1 MADGKIIID
10 TSLDSS
16 GLEKGLSKLGGLA
29 KTGAKAAVAA
39 VGGVATALG
48 GVAVAAGKVGMDFE
62 AQMSRVQAISGATG
76 DELKKLQD
84 QAVELGAKT
93 AFSALE
99 SAEGM
104 ENLASAGFNTQ
115 EILAAMPGMLDL
127 AASSG
132 EDLASSADI
141 AASTLRG
148 FGMEASQAG
157 HVADV
162 LAKNAADT
170 NAAVADTGEAMKYV
184 APLAN
189 SMGLEFEECAAAIG
203 IMADNGIKGSQAG
216 TTLRGALSRL
226 SKPTKVMREA
236 MEDLGISFY
245 DSEGK
250 MKSLNEQIA
259 MVKQATAGMTDEQRN
274 NYLVTLYGQEALS
287 GMLALMNTQDGK
299 LAQMTESYK
308 SCDGAADEMAATM
321 QDNLA
326 SAIEQVGGA
335 AESFGITVYESIK
348 DPLKDAA
355 NSAADAIDQMT
366 QAFKENGAQG
376 AAEAAGGIIANLV
389 TGIAEKAPDVIDM
402 AVKVIQAFVKG
413 LKNNKD
419 RLIEA
424 AGEIVKALVDGLVSL
439 LPKEIGDPIKKTFD
453 GIGKSLKSGGLKKG
467 IDAAVRMFK
476 NLVKAIGQI
485 IDRVGPVLVKILDFI
500 GENLET
506 IGPIAAGVVTAFVTF
521 NKVGPIINGVTTA
534 IKGLSAGISMTPIGI
549 ISTAIAAFAGLAIAV
564 ATSESAYDKA
574 FDAAAK
580 LSEEQE
586 ALVSSIDETN
596 EAYARRKEAA
606 QEAYASIET
615 EYQQTEALV
624 DELQEI
630 VDQNGNIK
638 QGYEDRAIEIV
649 EALETELGITIDVVD
664 GQIQKY
670 GELTDAIE
678 QVIQKK
684 KAEAMASALND
695 SYVQAQQ
702 ENVEV
707 VNEYVGALKEAEEQE
722 KVVAEARQAY
732 IDAQNEYNDVTNNP
746 DNYPT
751 NYIYEATAAWNNA
764 EASLKGAEE
773 KQRTLNSALED
784 AEWALAQNRA
794 TLENY
799 DAIQSAIASGSSEE
813 LNQAVQRSAQNF
825 ITAESGTRESLERQ
839 TKNFKQQYEDM
850 KTAQESGLTSIT
862 DEQLSSMQQMV
873 ADSEI
878 ELQKLATSYDDLSQE
893 AINGFL
899 ENINGGA
906 IEAGDAAS
914 QITPAMVAAIANS
927 DMKSELSGTAKEGLQ
942 GLLDAFSGMDEETRT
957 AMAEAIT
964 PMLEELEQADPE
976 LYAAAAGTSGSVLNS
991 IIETF
996 GVGAPTIYT
1005 ATKTGVTDQVDQA
1018 VRDGRIQNDA
1028 TATASAQETINATA
1042 TAFTNG
1048 APAVATA
1055 ATNMANAAGQGLYD
1069 SESLVNAMVWASK
1082 MAGVPVEELMNHLDD
1097 MWNVANQLA
1106 QAGATG
1112 FTAADLE
1119 GIFGGGAQAAA
1130 NAANEYLAQG
1140 AGTAEA
1146 NAAAYGTAVTS
1157 GIQGADIA
1165 GTVQT
1170 TMSVAMTG
1178 MNTAFTTGSGTAT
1191 KTVQNMVNQLR
1202 RIFQASNL
1210 QSIAKMEATKAGAG
1224 IASGIRSQQGAA
1236 VGAAS
1241 GIINSA
1247 IKAIEDADA
1256 ASKAFQVGVNFGNG
1270 LKSGIASKT
1279 GEIAKQAADTVR
1291 QAIDAANHEQNS
1303 NSPAKELIKSGH
1315 NFGEGYEIGIEDM
1328 GPAVERASAKMVTG
1342 ALDAAARKTALAR
1355 ARVAMDGIMQRTAVS
1370 MSLNHQQAP
1379 VPAQTSAEPGEVTQ
1393 TVNIYQPVKSPVE
1406 MSREIK
1412 RTAKEMTWH

>member
-115 EILAAMPGMLDL
+115 EIMAAMPGMLDL

-170 NAAVADTGEAMKYV
+170 NAAVADTGEAMKYI
-184 APLAN
+184 APLARAA
-189 SMGLEFEECAAAIG
+189 GLSLEETAAAIG
-203 IMADNGIKGSQAG
+203 IMADNGIKGGQAG

-226 SKPTKVMREA
+226 SKPTKDMRGA
-236 MEDLGISFY
+236 MEELGISFY
-245 DSEGK
+245 DSKGK
-250 MKSLNEQIA
+250 MLSLSDQIS
-259 MVKQATAGMTDEQRN
+259 MLKKATAGLTDEQRN
-274 NYLVTLYGQEALS
+274 NYLVTLYGQESLS
-287 GMLALMNTQDGK
+287 GMLALINTTDGK
-299 LAQMTESYK
+299 LEQMTQSYMN
-308 SCDGAADEMAATM
+308 CDGAASEMAETM

-413 LKNNKD
+413 LKDNKD

-439 LPKEIGDPIKKTFD
+439 LPNEIAQPIKKTFD

-467 IDAAVRMFK
+467 IDAAVKMFQK
-476 NLVKAIGQI
+476 LIKTIGRI
-485 IDRVGPVLVKILDFI
+485 IDSIGPALVKILDFI
-500 GENLET
+500 GDHFDT
-506 IGPIAAGVVTAFVTF
+506 IGPLVLSVVTGLLAFRKVT
-521 NKVGPIINGVTTA
+521 PIIEGVTRAFST
-534 IKGLSAGISMTPIGI
+534 LSKGISMTPVGSLATLAGVLAGI
-549 ISTAIAAFAGLAIAV
+549 VVEAATAADAFEKGRD
-564 ATSESAYDKA
+564 ATSK
-574 FDAAAK
+574 FT
-580 LSEEQE
+580 EEQQE
-586 ALVSSIDETN
+586 LLDQINETN
-596 EAYARRKEAA
+596 ESIKNQIESRKES
-606 QEAYASIET
+606 YASVEL
-615 EYQQTEALV
+615 EYQKSQDLV
-624 DELQEI
+624 DELRAI
-630 VDQNGNIK
+630 VDENGNIK
-638 QGYEDRAIEIV
+638 QGYEERAEVIKTELE
-649 EALETELGITIDVVD
+649 EALGIELGSTEELSGHYDDLIDKLD
-664 GQIQKY
+664 QII
-670 GELTDAIE
+670 L
-678 QVIQKK
+678 KK
-684 KAEAMASALND
+684 KAQSLIDIMAPEVAKSTQESVDLWKQHNKILDEIAETQEDLAKKQEEYAAANEKYWEAYGWAGGGVLNPYKD
-695 SYVQAQQ
+695 DLKQAAGEVQ
-702 ENVEV
+702 
-707 VNEYVGALKEAEEQE
+707 G
-722 KVVAEARQAY
+722 
-732 IDAQNEYNDVTNNP
+732 
-746 DNYPT
+746 
-751 NYIYEATAAWNNA
+751 
-764 EASLKGAEE
+764 
-773 KQRTLNSALED
+773 LED
-784 AEWALAQNRA
+784 KLEELNGSLDDNNESISLNAA

-799 DAIQSAIASGSSEE
+799 NALMDVVANGTVEELDDAILKASH
-813 LNQAVQRSAQNF
+813 NF
-825 ITAESGTRESLERQ
+825 ITAASGNREALE
-839 TKNFKQQYEDM
+839 QQKKDFEETYEAM
-850 KTAQESGLTSIT
+850 KTAAENGSASVTETQLKEIQELIAAA
-862 DEQLSSMQQMV
+862 DEELS
-873 ADSEI
+873 
-878 ELQKLATSYDDLSQE
+878 KLPVTYNSYSKESVD
-893 AINGFL
+893 GFL
-899 ENINGGA
+899 ENLSMLPE
-906 IEAGDAAS
+906 EAANQMSG
-914 QITPAMVAAIANS
+914 ITPEMVAAIAS
-927 DMKSELSGTAKEGLQ
+927 QDMKGNLSKEAKYGVGAFINTLDGMDDQAKEK
-942 GLLDAFSGMDEETRT
+942 
-957 AMAEAIT
+957 MAETIA
-964 PMLEELEQADPE
+964 PMLKEIEEANPR
-976 LYAAAAGTSGSVLNS
+976 LYAASANNANS
-991 IIETF
+991 ILYALIETF
-996 GVGAPTIYT
+996 GVGAPTVYDAAKSVQDQGT
-1005 ATKTGVTDQVDQA
+1005 QGTKDGAEASKEAAQTGTQDVV
-1018 VRDGRIQNDA
+1018 DA
-1028 TATASAQETINATA
+1028 TATIYN
-1042 TAFTNG
+1042 NG
-1048 APAVATA
+1048 SQAVATA

-1097 MWNVANQLA
+1097 MWSVAHQLA

-1170 TMSVAMTG
+1170 TMSGAMTS
-1178 MNTAFTTGSGTAT
+1178 MNTAFTSGSGTAT
-1191 KTVQNMVNQLR
+1191 KTVQSMVNQLR

-1256 ASKAFQVGVNFGNG
+1256 ASRAFQVGANFGNG

-1279 GEIAKQAADTVR
+1279 GEIAEQAADTVR
-1291 QAIDAANHEQNS
+1291 QAINAANVAQQSH
-1303 NSPAKELIKSGH
+1303 SPARKTMPIGH
-1315 NFGEGYEIGIEDM
+1315 NFDKGIAVGIEDM
-1328 GPAVERASAKMVTG
+1328 RPKVDKAAAQTMISAM
-1342 ALDAAARKTALAR
+1342 DAATKR
-1355 ARVAMDGIMQRTAVS
+1355 ATLVQMRAAMDGVMQRAAVS
-1370 MSLNHQQAP
+1370 MSLNRQQ
-1379 VPAQTSAEPGEVTQ
+1379 VPLSVQASAEPGEINQ
-1393 TVNIYQPVKSPVE
+1393 TVNIYQPVKSQVE
-1406 MSREIK
+1406 MSREMK
-1412 RTAKEMTWH
+1412 KTAKEMTWH

>member
-170 NAAVADTGEAMKYV
+170 NAAVADTGEAMKYI
-184 APLAN
+184 APLAKAAGI
-189 SMGLEFEECAAAIG
+189 SMEETAAAIG
-203 IMADNGIKGSQAG
+203 IMADNGIKGGQAG

-226 SKPTKVMREA
+226 SKPTKDMRGA
-236 MEDLGISFY
+236 MEELGISFY

-250 MKSLNEQIA
+250 MLSLSDQIS
-259 MVKQATAGMTDEQRN
+259 MLKKATAGLTDEQRN
-274 NYLVTLYGQEALS
+274 NYLVTLYGQESLS
-287 GMLALMNTQDGK
+287 GMLALINTTDGK
-299 LAQMTESYK
+299 LEQMTQSYMN
-308 SCDGAADEMAATM
+308 CDGAASEMAETM

-413 LKNNKD
+413 LKDNKD

-439 LPKEIGDPIKKTFD
+439 LPNEIAQPIKKTFD

-467 IDAAVRMFK
+467 IDAAVKMFK
-476 NLVKAIGQI
+476 TLVKAIGQI
-485 IDRVGPVLVKILDFI
+485 IDKVGPALVKILDFI
-500 GENLET
+500 GENMNAIIPLIT
-506 IGPIAAGVVTAFVTF
+506 GAVTAFLTFKTVTAVI
-521 NKVGPIINGVTTA
+521 NKVKAAQEALNAVSKANPYVLLA
-534 IKGLSAGISMTPIGI
+534 
-549 ISTAIAAFAGLAIAV
+549 TAIAGIVTALATWNSTFSPAAQAAQHLKESVENVGEACETGGQNIANMMQSINEAESIYGNYSDTLFATQEELSNMTTGIDAAQSGISEIYRRESEERNGYTESEIEALQNYYDTLQTLYEQQLDIEVKKQEAIQAGVDAEIASFSGSLAEYQQKQASWLQTAEESKNAQLDILAEQQATEIALYQQKAEAEGISAAETQAHVEEIIAAYDKQREQVADRYTQMVSSVNEKYEQMSGGYDEFIQTMNGLNSQYETEQTYHNQKMRGYDSANVEEYRKTMQSYLDAGYDSSNVEAAMYRDSENEKLRHSEAVAAINDQMYALLEDGNSSYVQNLIAFAGEV
-564 ATSESAYDKA
+564 AANGGQITEKQSDMIN
-574 FDAAAK
+574 
-580 LSEEQE
+580 
-586 ALVSSIDETN
+586 ALVSSWDTFPTDIQEKLVGYLQPAMAQMEAEYPAFKDSANMGPDEVRAAWQQLLEDN
-596 EAYARRKEAA
+596 GAYDATISIYDK
-606 QEAYASIET
+606 YASASTIGF
-615 EYQQTEALV
+615 
-624 DELQEI
+624 
-630 VDQNGNIK
+630 QN
-638 QGYEDRAIEIV
+638 
-649 EALETELGITIDVVD
+649 LTGIT
-664 GQIQKY
+664 
-670 GELTDAIE
+670 
-678 QVIQKK
+678 
-684 KAEAMASALND
+684 
-695 SYVQAQQ
+695 
-702 ENVEV
+702 
-707 VNEYVGALKEAEEQE
+707 
-722 KVVAEARQAY
+722 
-732 IDAQNEYNDVTNNP
+732 
-746 DNYPT
+746 
-751 NYIYEATAAWNNA
+751 
-764 EASLKGAEE
+764 
-773 KQRTLNSALED
+773 
-784 AEWALAQNRA
+784 
-794 TLENY
+794 
-799 DAIQSAIASGSSEE
+799 
-813 LNQAVQRSAQNF
+813 
-825 ITAESGTRESLERQ
+825 Q
-839 TKNFKQQYEDM
+839 T
-850 KTAQESGLTSIT
+850 
-862 DEQLSSMQQMV
+862 
-873 ADSEI
+873 
-878 ELQKLATSYDDLSQE
+878 
-893 AINGFL
+893 AINEMLGQVKAGN
-899 ENINGGA
+899 ENA
-906 IEAGDAAS
+906 ADLAG
-914 QITPAMVAAIANS
+914 QLTPNMVAAIVGS
-927 DMKSELSGTAKEGLQ
+927 DMNHNLSTTMQEQSKGLIDGLASLPEG
-942 GLLDAFSGMDEETRT
+942 TRT
-957 AMAEAIT
+957 AMANAVA
-964 PMLEELEQADPE
+964 PMLEELRTANPQLYDEMAANSNSILAAIIAVLDIHSPSRAVADLFRQVP
-976 LYAAAAGTSGSVLNS
+976 AGAIEGLSEGEEEVSGKVSGLANSVLS
-991 IIETF
+991 
-996 GVGAPTIYT
+996 VL
-1005 ATKTGVTDQVDQA
+1005 TGSNLGGQA
-1018 VRDGRIQNDA
+1018 QA
-1028 TATASAQETINATA
+1028 MT
-1042 TAFTNG
+1042 
-1048 APAVATA
+1048 
-1055 ATNMANAAGQGLYD
+1055 
-1069 SESLVNAMVWASK
+1069 VNAMNA
-1082 MAGVPVEELMNHLDD
+1082 MN
-1097 MWNVANQLA
+1097 VSFQK
-1106 QAGATG
+1106 GTV
-1112 FTAADLE
+1112 TAA
-1119 GIFGGGAQAAA
+1119 
-1130 NAANEYLAQG
+1130 
-1140 AGTAEA
+1140 
-1146 NAAAYGTAVTS
+1146 
-1157 GIQGADIA
+1157 
-1165 GTVQT
+1165 
-1170 TMSVAMTG
+1170 
-1178 MNTAFTTGSGTAT
+1178 

-1256 ASKAFQVGVNFGNG
+1256 ASRAFQVGANFGNG

-1279 GEIAKQAADTVR
+1279 GEIAEQAADTVR
-1291 QAIDAANHEQNS
+1291 QAIDAANAAQQAH
-1303 NSPAKELIKSGH
+1303 SPARKTMPIGH
-1315 NFGEGYEIGIEDM
+1315 NFDEGIAVGIEDM
-1328 GPAVERASAKMVTG
+1328 RPKVDKAAAQTMISAM
-1342 ALDAAARKTALAR
+1342 DAATKKATLVQMR
-1355 ARVAMDGIMQRTAVS
+1355 AAMDGVMQRAAVS
-1370 MSLNHQQAP
+1370 MSLNRQQ
-1379 VPAQTSAEPGEVTQ
+1379 VPLSVQASAEPGEINQ

-1406 MSREIK
+1406 MSREMK
-1412 RTAKEMTWH
+1412 KTAKEMTWH